1 MIPMIGEPGTGRSR
15 ELYERA
21 LRIMPGGVNS
31 PVRAFKPYPIFI
43 ARASGSRI
51 YDADGNSYIDYVMGY
66 GANLF
71 GHSPDWLVRRISET
85 LWRGILY
92 GMPTEAEVI
101 LAEKLIKTIPN
112 IGMIRLVNTG
122 TEATMSAIRLARGY
136 TERDYVVK
144 FRGCFHGSHDYVLVS
159 PGSGAAGIP
168 SHKGVLRDAAAK
180 TLVAEY
186 NDVDGLEK
194 IMRVHGD
201 SVAAIILEPVAA
213 NMGLVAPDP
222 EFLRASRELC
232 NTYGCLLIFDEV
244 VTGFRI
250 APGGAQ
256 EYFGIRADII
266 TIGKALGSGFP
277 IAAYASR
284 KEIMELVAP
293 SGPVYQAG
301 TYSGNPVS
309 VTAAIATLDMIEREG
324 GRIYAW
330 LRKIA
335 SEVEEE
341 VSRVISKRGLNA
353 HVNRFEGM
361 LQIFMSRGHVRNYSD
376 AVRSDVKSYSEL
388 HQGLLKRGI
397 FIPPSQFEVWFPSY
411 AHTDEDLSKTLEAVR
426 EALGRIS

>member
-1 MIPMIGEPGTGRSR
+1 MVEMLGTGRSR
-15 ELYERA
+15 ELYDKA
-21 LRIMPGGVNS
+21 LRLIPGGVNS
-31 PVRAFKPYPIFI
+31 PVRAFKPYPVFI
-43 ARASGSRI
+43 ARARGSRV
-51 YDADGNSYIDYVMGY
+51 YDVDGNSYIDYVMGY

-71 GHSPDWLVRRISET
+71 GHSPEWLVKRISEI
-85 LWRGILY
+85 LWNGVLY

-101 LAEKLIKTIPN
+101 LAEKLVKMIPN
-112 IGMIRLVNTG
+112 IEMVRLVNTG

-136 TERDYVVK
+136 TEREYIVK

-180 TLVAEY
+180 TLVTEY
-186 NDVDGLEK
+186 NDPEGLEK
-194 IMRVHGD
+194 VMRIHGD
-201 SVAAIILEPVAA
+201 TVAAIILEPVAA
-213 NMGLVAPDP
+213 NMGLVPPDT
-222 EFLRASRELC
+222 EFLKTARELC
-232 NTYGCLLIFDEV
+232 NTYGCLLIFDEI

-256 EYFGIRADII
+256 EYFGIKADLI

-277 IAAYASR
+277 IAAYAGGKR
-284 KEIMELVAP
+284 IMELIAP

-309 VTAAIATLDMIEREG
+309 VAAAIATLDAVEREG
-324 GRIYAW
+324 SKIYSR

-335 SEVEEE
+335 SEIEEE
-341 VSRVISKRGLNA
+341 AGRVISGRGINA

-361 LQIFMSRGHVRNYSD
+361 LQIFMTRGPVRNYSD
-376 AVRSDVKSYSEL
+376 AVKSNTKLYSEFHL
-388 HQGLLKRGI
+388 ELMKRGV
-397 FIPPSQFEVWFPSY
+397 FIPPSQLEAWFPSY
-411 AHTDEDLSKTLEAVR
+411 AHTDEDLSITLEAVR